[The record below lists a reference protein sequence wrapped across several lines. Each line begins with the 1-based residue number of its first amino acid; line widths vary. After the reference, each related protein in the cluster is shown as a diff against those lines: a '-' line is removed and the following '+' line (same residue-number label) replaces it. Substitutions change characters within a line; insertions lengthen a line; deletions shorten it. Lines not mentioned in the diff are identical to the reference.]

1 MFAEANSPKLS
12 SKMSKSCEDGSDMVD
27 TEVFSLPEETT
38 GLIDIG
44 EISLGLPK
52 ETDFFDENE
61 IAKGLS
67 QETTVFVDKNEMDR
81 LLKIQLEEVEMLQ
94 SMFSNP
100 GEFKMFD
107 HSVIA
112 DIHEF
117 IEGKSVMLPPR
128 LDFIINL
135 VVDEKKLEISVKLP
149 LDYPEEEPDI
159 YVRSDVLT
167 RGQQH
172 KLNSDL
178 AKHVCS
184 LDKGDI
190 SIYPSVAWLQE
201 NGDSYFIPE
210 GKIKKPKTAIRKSN
224 VNNKFS
230 RYWIYSH
237 HIYSKMKRR
246 CIISLAQE
254 LNITGFC
261 LPGKPG
267 IICIEG
273 LDTDCSDCW
282 QRVCLLGHI
291 MIIFAK
297 PEVGLGLLLF
307 CTILALL

>member
-1 MFAEANSPKLS
+1 
-12 SKMSKSCEDGSDMVD
+12 MSKSCEDGSDTVD

-38 GLIDIG
+38 GFIDIG
-44 EISLGLPK
+44 EVSIGLQK
-52 ETDFFDENE
+52 ETDFIDENE

-67 QETTVFVDKNEMDR
+67 QEKPDFVDKSEMVR

-100 GEFKMFD
+100 GEFKMFGD
-107 HSVIA
+107 SVVA
-112 DIHEF
+112 DILEF

-135 VVDEKKLEISVKLP
+135 VVDEKKLQINATLP
-149 LDYPEEEPDI
+149 PDYPEEEPEI
-159 YVRSDVLT
+159 HVQSNELT
-167 RGQQH
+167 REQQH
-172 KLNSDL
+172 ELNSDL
-178 AKHVCS
+178 AKHICS

-201 NGDSYFIPE
+201 YADSYFIPVE
-210 GKIKKPKTAIRKSN
+210 KIKKPKTAVRKGN
-224 VNNKFS
+224 VNKPNKFS
-230 RYWIYSH
+230 RYWIHSH
-237 HIYSKMKRR
+237 HIFSKIKRR

-254 LNITGFC
+254 HNITGFC

-273 LDTDCSDCW
+273 LDTDCIDCW

-291 MIIFAK
+291 MIILAK
-297 PEVGLGLLLF
+297 PEVCFYSVLF
-307 CTILALL
+307 LHCYDIRIHVQ